1 MINSTLSSLVKAS
14 QVMVAEMESAEAS
27 SFVSQNDVSFRQ
39 VERLMAEVKADNA
52 VCDDLCAQVGTLSN
66 LVSDAKD
73 AMQSVCDAQEAY
85 QMADMDYHSAEADS
99 EEESEADQERSNCEV
114 ELSDSKLQLRTA
126 SNDLRNLLDV
136 MSEMVQP
143 SPLAA

>member
-1 MINSTLSSLVKAS
+1 MMNSTLSSLVKAS

-27 SFVSQNDVSFRQ
+27 SYVSQNDVSFRQ
-39 VERLMAEVKADNA
+39 VERLMAVVKADNV

-66 LVSDAKD
+66 LVSEAKD
-73 AMQSVCDAQEAY
+73 AMQSVCDAQEAF

-114 ELSDSKLQLRTA
+114 ELSNSKLQLRTA
-126 SNDLRNLLDV
+126 SNGLRNLLDV

>member
-1 MINSTLSSLVKAS
+1 MMNSTLSSLVKAS

-27 SFVSQNDVSFRQ
+27 SYVSQNDVSFRQ
-39 VERLMAEVKADNA
+39 VERLMAVVKADNV

-66 LVSDAKD
+66 LVSEAKD
-73 AMQSVCDAQEAY
+73 AMQSVCDAQEAF

-114 ELSDSKLQLRTA
+114 ELSNSKLQLRTA
-126 SNDLRNLLDV
+126 SNGLRNLLDV

-143 SPLAA
+143 FL